1 MRSVLRRPENV
12 KIRDVKTYVLD
23 AALAEPFAYS
33 QAWYE
38 RRGACLV
45 EIVGEDGNSGW
56 GEAFGPARL
65 TAPIVDY
72 YKPLLI
78 GEDALATERHWQ
90 NLYNR
95 LRDHGQKGLA
105 IEALSAV
112 DIALWDLKGRHL
124 GVSVHRLLGGPLRNR
139 VEAYATG
146 FYRKRHGD
154 PLDYLVAEANE
165 RVAAG
170 FTAIKLKLGYG
181 LDADVR
187 DGAPRGRS
195 SDIYHGRRQ
204 PRLRRAG
211 CDPARQAHRTTRH
224 ILVRGAGA
232 ARGPR
237 RLPRGQGG
245 TRHPDRR
252 RRGVIHPLGLPRAD
266 HRAACRHIAARH
278 RGSRWHLRDQ
288 EDRRHGQRVR
298 RQGQPAC
305 LGHRRRARR
314 VAAIDRRLAAQPAGP
329 PPDRTAA
336 RIRPVRASDPHGGD
350 RRADRTESRLGRDPG
365 PARARHRDR
374 SCGADE
380 VHRCVTR
387 RLPSGNRHPTYRLR
401 PSETR

>member
-1 MRSVLRRPENV
+1 M

-154 PLDYLVAEANE
+154 PLDYLVLEAHE

-170 FTAIKLKLGYG
+170 FTAIKLKLGFG

-187 DGAPRGRS
+187 LCETVRRAIGPRIRIMVDANHAYDALGA
-195 SDIYHGRRQ
+195 IQLGRRIE
-204 PRLRRAG
+204 PLDISWFEEPVPPEDLAG
-211 CDPARQAHRTTRH
+211 
-224 ILVRGAGA
+224 
-232 ARGPR
+232 
-237 RLPRGQGG
+237 
-245 TRHPDRR
+245 
-252 RRGVIHPLGLPRAD
+252 
-266 HRAACRHIAARH
+266 
-278 RGSRWHLRDQ
+278 
-288 EDRRHGQRVR
+288 
-298 RQGQPAC
+298 
-305 LGHRRRARR
+305 
-314 VAAIDRRLAAQPAGP
+314 
-329 PPDRTAA
+329 
-336 RIRPVRASDPHGGD
+336 
-350 RRADRTESRLGRDPG
+350 
-365 PARARHRDR
+365 
-374 SCGADE
+374 
-380 VHRCVTR
+380 
-387 RLPSGNRHPTYRLR
+387 
-401 PSETR
+401 